1 MSVEQEIA
9 APALLARIEAVS
21 PWQPALPSSRAR
33 RRLAALAAAW
43 REGMALYVR
52 AAVVRGHRGGWM

>member
-9 APALLARIEAVS
+9 APALLARIETVS
-21 PWQPALPSSRAR
+21 PWQAPLRAR
-33 RRLAALAAAW
+33 RLPRWLASLADAW

-52 AAVVRGHRGGWM
+52 AGMHRGHWGGF